1 MLSRARH
8 PAHAK
13 VMTSEISYISGNIL
27 KIILKLLTL
36 CIYFL
41 MLYISR
47 AVFVCF
53 EALFC
58 SCCCNRE
65 IGCPVLHL
73 SPIASGRAVSR
84 DDRLR
89 QMFSSKCGALV
100 FDSELDAVLDSVLG
114 NCRDSFLCL
123 RGVAD
128 YRGDG
133 SRRSEWQPYA
143 ALAAA
148 SIMKAVIC
156 AMEPPQDN

>member
-1 MLSRARH
+1 
-8 PAHAK
+8 
-13 VMTSEISYISGNIL
+13 
-27 KIILKLLTL
+27 
-36 CIYFL
+36 
-41 MLYISR
+41 
-47 AVFVCF
+47 
-53 EALFC
+53 
-58 SCCCNRE
+58 
-65 IGCPVLHL
+65 
-73 SPIASGRAVSR
+73 VSR

-89 QMFSSKCGALV
+89 QMFSSKCGALA

-148 SIMKAVIC
+148 SVMKAVIC

>member
-1 MLSRARH
+1 M
-8 PAHAK
+8 
-13 VMTSEISYISGNIL
+13 
-27 KIILKLLTL
+27 
-36 CIYFL
+36 
-41 MLYISR
+41 
-47 AVFVCF
+47 
-53 EALFC
+53 
-58 SCCCNRE
+58 
-65 IGCPVLHL
+65 
-73 SPIASGRAVSR
+73 SR

-100 FDSELDAVLDSVLG
+100 FDSEFDAVLDSVLG

-133 SRRSEWQPYA
+133 SRRSGWQPYA

-148 SIMKAVIC
+148 SVMKAVIC

>member
-1 MLSRARH
+1 MFLYMHFKTMLWYCYFDRETGYPVLPVQHCHMYFRH
-8 PAHAK
+8 
-13 VMTSEISYISGNIL
+13 MFRYCEILLWFCYYI
-27 KIILKLLTL
+27 
-36 CIYFL
+36 
-41 MLYISR
+41 
-47 AVFVCF
+47 
-53 EALFC
+53 
-58 SCCCNRE
+58 RE
-65 IGCPVLHL
+65 TGCPVLHL
-73 SPIASGRAVSR
+73 SPVASGRAVSR

-148 SIMKAVIC
+148 SVLKAVIC

>member
-1 MLSRARH
+1 MCFCFCTLKPCFDFLSMTVTLVALFFNYSI
-8 PAHAK
+8 
-13 VMTSEISYISGNIL
+13 VMCISDICVSIL
-27 KIILKLLTL
+27 KP
-36 CIYFL
+36 FF
-41 MLYISR
+41 
-47 AVFVCF
+47 VFYY
-53 EALFC
+53 
-58 SCCCNRE
+58 NRE
-65 IGCPVLHL
+65 TGCPVLHL
-73 SPIASGRAVSR
+73 SPVASGRAVSR

-148 SIMKAVIC
+148 SVMKAVIC